1 MTRVDLAGI
10 RAGYTAEVLRGI
22 TTTFGAGELTA
33 LLGPS
38 GCGKTTLLKVLAG
51 LLPAA
56 GHLRFDGDEI
66 GPLPPEKREV
76 AVVFQKP
83 LLFPH
88 LDVQANVAFGLKMRG
103 RAEDVTPMLALTGVE
118 ALARRKVSELSGG
131 QEQRV
136 ALARA
141 LVTRPRL
148 LLLDEP
154 FSALDETLRA
164 QMRTLVRRL
173 QRELKTT
180 TVFVTHDQE
189 EASLVA
195 DRIVLLL
202 DGRVEQA
209 GPPAELYSQPAT
221 AAAARF
227 FGWQLLGPKRPPC
240 TRTTAC
246 PARFATSSA
255 GPAARAIRW
264 PSTPARRSPSTNPD
278 TPPNPGAVSM
288 SGFCDILSFHD
299 DSTGILKRSRGLSH
313 GKRATGPAAQR
324 TLHHLR

>member
-1 MTRVDLAGI
+1 MTRVELADI
-10 RAGYTAEVLRGI
+10 RAGYGAEVLRGVSA
-22 TTTFGAGELTA
+22 TFGAGQLTA

-56 GHLRFDGDEI
+56 GSVRFDGEEMA
-66 GPLPPEKREV
+66 GVAAEKRQV
-76 AVVFQKP
+76 AMVFQKP

-88 LDVQANVAFGLKMRG
+88 LDVQGNVEFGLKMRG
-103 RAEDVTPMLALTGVE
+103 RVEDVTPMLALTGVD
-118 ALARRKVSELSGG
+118 ALARRRVSELSGG

-141 LVTRPRL
+141 LVTRPRV

-154 FSALDETLRA
+154 FSALDEALRA

-180 TVFVTHDQE
+180 TVFVTHDQD

-202 DGRVEQA
+202 DGKVEQA
-209 GPPAELYSQPAT
+209 GAPAELYGRPAT

-227 FGWQLLGPKRPPC
+227 FGWQVLRDGRAFRPEE
-240 TRTTAC
+240 
-246 PARFATSSA
+246 
-255 GPAARAIRW
+255 AALH
-264 PSTPARRSPSTNPD
+264 PD
-278 TPPNPGAVSM
+278 DGLPGAL
-288 SGFCDILSFHD
+288 CDVVRWARGTRYMVALDTGETVTVD
-299 DSTGILKRSRGLSH
+299 DPGYPAEPRGRVHVRL
-313 GKRATGPAAQR
+313 
-324 TLHHLR
+324 LRYLEFS

>member
-1 MTRVDLAGI
+1 MTLVELTDI

-88 LDVQANVAFGLKMRG
+88 LDVQGNVAFGLKMRG

-118 ALARRKVSELSGG
+118 SLARRRVSELSGG

-173 QRELKTT
+173 QRELQTT

-209 GPPAELYSQPAT
+209 GAPAELYSRPAT
-221 AAAARF
+221 PAAARF
-227 FGWQLLGPKRPPC
+227 FGWQLLGDGRAFRPEM
-240 TRTTAC
+240 
-246 PARFATSSA
+246 
-255 GPAARAIRW
+255 AALH
-264 PSTPARRSPSTNPD
+264 PD
-278 TPPNPGAVSM
+278 GGLPGAVRDVVRWAR
-288 SGFCDILSFHD
+288 GTRYTIALD
-299 DSTGILKRSRGLSH
+299 TGETVTVDEPGYPAEPRGRVHVRL
-313 GKRATGPAAQR
+313 
-324 TLHHLR
+324 LRYLEFS

>member
-1 MTRVDLAGI
+1 MTRVDLADI

-227 FGWQLLGPKRPPC
+227 FGWQLLGDGRAFRPEE
-240 TRTTAC
+240 A
-246 PARFATSSA
+246 
-255 GPAARAIRW
+255 
-264 PSTPARRSPSTNPD
+264 
-278 TPPNPGAVSM
+278 
-288 SGFCDILSFHD
+288 
-299 DSTGILKRSRGLSH
+299 
-313 GKRATGPAAQR
+313 
-324 TLHHLR
+324 TLHPDDGLPGTLRDVVRWARGTRYTVALDTGETVTVDEPGYPAEPRGRVHVRLLRYLEFS